1 MVVASVRDF
10 FAGGYGFTV
19 ELISDVSMV
28 DPVFASDSTAV
39 GLSLRRCFAPAVG
52 ALLGFVS
59 KWLVPRDAAS
69 DRRRTWIWR
78 RKTTEG
84 LIAFQVFL

>member
-1 MVVASVRDF
+1 
-10 FAGGYGFTV
+10 V

-39 GLSLRRCFAPAVG
+39 GLSLRRRFAPAVG

-59 KWLVPRDAAS
+59 KWLVPRRCGHRTSS
-69 DRRRTWIWR
+69 DLVL
-78 RKTTEG
+78 EEDDDGG
-84 LIAFQVFL
+84 LDRVSSFI